1 MQRRLREMEEEAE
14 KLKDEHEKVDDA
26 MASENAGANAE
37 EDAVKKQE
45 ADARSVFV
53 GQVDYAST
61 PEDLAKLFASC
72 GTVNRVTILHDKFD
86 NPKGFAYVE
95 FLEPDAVHN
104 AILLDGSELRGRK
117 IKVSAKRTNVP
128 GMKAGGR
135 GGRGGRGRGRFGG
148 RGAPMMMMMMP
159 YSPYG
164 RGGRGRGRGRG
175 GRGGRGRGRGE
186 GESAPAETAE

>member
-1 MQRRLREMEEEAE
+1 MQRRLKEMEDEAE
-14 KLKDEHEKVDDA
+14 KLKGEHEKVDDA
-26 MASENAGANAE
+26 MAAE
-37 EDAVKKQE
+37 EAGKNPEEEAAKKQE
-45 ADARSVFV
+45 ADARSVYV

-61 PEDLAKLFASC
+61 PEDLANAFASA

-104 AILLDGSELRGRK
+104 AILLDGTEIRGRK

-148 RGAPMMMMMMP
+148 RGPMMMMMMP

-164 RGGRGRGRGRG
+164 GRGRGRGRGRG
-175 GRGGRGRGRGE
+175 GRGGRGRGRGDGGDGD
-186 GESAPAETAE
+186 GE

>member
-1 MQRRLREMEEEAE
+1 MQRRLKEMEDEAA

-26 MASENAGANAE
+26 MTASEQANPE
-37 EDAVKKQE
+37 EEAAKKQE

-53 GQVDYAST
+53 GQVDYLAK
-61 PEDLAKLFASC
+61 PEDLADAFASC

-95 FLEPDAVHN
+95 FLEPDAVSN
-104 AILLDGSELRGRK
+104 AILLDGTEVRGRK

-135 GGRGGRGRGRFGG
+135 GGRGGRGRGRFG
-148 RGAPMMMMMMP
+148 RAPMMMMMMP

-164 RGGRGRGRGRG
+164 RGRGRGRG
-175 GRGGRGRGRGE
+175 GRGGHGGRGRGRGDGGDGGE
-186 GESAPAETAE
+186 GMATE

>member
-1 MQRRLREMEEEAE
+1 MQRRLKEMEEEAA

-26 MASENAGANAE
+26 MASEGGNTE
-37 EDAVKKQE
+37 EDAAKKQE

-61 PEDLAKLFASC
+61 PEDLMKVFSSC

-104 AILLDGSELRGRK
+104 AILLDGTEMRGRK
-117 IKVSAKRTNVP
+117 LKVSAKRTNVP

-135 GGRGGRGRGRFGG
+135 GGRGGRGRGGRFGFGG

-175 GRGGRGRGRGE
+175 GRGGRGRGDG
-186 GESAPAETAE
+186 GDAAE

>member
-1 MQRRLREMEEEAE
+1 MQRRLKEMEDEAA

-26 MASENAGANAE
+26 MASEEGKNAE
-37 EDAVKKQE
+37 EEAAKKQE

-61 PEDLAKLFASC
+61 PEDLANAFSGC
-72 GTVNRVTILHDKFD
+72 GTVNRVTILQDKFD

-95 FLEPDAVHN
+95 FLEPDAVSN
-104 AILLDGSELRGRK
+104 AILLDGTEIRGRK

-135 GGRGGRGRGRFGG
+135 GGRGGRGRGRGG
-148 RGAPMMMMMMP
+148 RMPMMMMMMP

-164 RGGRGRGRGRG
+164 RGGRGRGRG
-175 GRGGRGRGRGE
+175 GRGGRGIGR
-186 GESAPAETAE
+186 AHV

>member
-1 MQRRLREMEEEAE
+1 MDPEIAAMQRRLKEMEDEAA

-26 MASENAGANAE
+26 MASGEGDKNPE
-37 EDAVKKQE
+37 EDAAKKQE

-61 PEDLAKLFASC
+61 PEDLANAFASC

-104 AILLDGSELRGRK
+104 AILLDGTEIRGRK

-128 GMKAGGR
+128 GMKAGG
-135 GGRGGRGRGRFGG
+135 GRGRGRGRFGG
-148 RGAPMMMMMMP
+148 RGPMMMMMMP

-164 RGGRGRGRGRG
+164 RGGFGGRGRGRGRG
-175 GRGGRGRGRGE
+175 GGRGGGGDEAGGE
-186 GESAPAETAE
+186 

>member
-1 MQRRLREMEEEAE
+1 M
-14 KLKDEHEKVDDA
+14 
-26 MASENAGANAE
+26 
-37 EDAVKKQE
+37 
-45 ADARSVFV
+45 
-53 GQVDYAST
+53 
-61 PEDLAKLFASC
+61 
-72 GTVNRVTILHDKFD
+72 NRVTILHDKFD

-104 AILLDGSELRGRK
+104 AILLDGTEIRGRK

-148 RGAPMMMMMMP
+148 RGPMMMMMMP

-164 RGGRGRGRGRG
+164 GRGRGRGRG
-175 GRGGRGRGRGE
+175 REEVAEVEDAGRGDGDGGDGE
-186 GESAPAETAE
+186 